1 MKAKTLLL
9 SAIFGTLASFSFAQ
23 NQATVWA
30 QITEVNAIPSMTAD
44 GKLSSANPALN
55 AAISNVNIVSIAKA
69 LPASKSEKLQRVYA
83 FTCTCEESELKNS
96 LKEVSVVSGIENAP
110 NYQALYSTNDFN
122 LMVPTDY
129 ALNLIQAQG
138 AWDVTHGSSSF
149 VIGISDQ
156 NITPNH
162 EELAGK
168 IVHYDAS
175 NTATPSHGNAV
186 SIIAAG
192 NTDNNQGLSAIGFNS
207 SIAFY
212 QMNYNEILLA
222 SYAGIDVINISWTSG
237 CFYNQYEQDVMTEIY
252 DNGTFAVA
260 AAGNGNTCGTPD
272 ALVYPA
278 AYAHVFSVTS
288 IGQADNHEQTAG
300 DPNTTHQHNNMVDLS
315 APGYDVAIAPM
326 SGWYLASSGTSYAA
340 PFVTGTIALMLTA
353 NPCLTNND
361 IETILKNSSNN
372 IDFLNPGY
380 AGKIGAGRLNAA
392 NAVSMAQSFTNH
404 GIFNASVVGLCQ
416 SSTASITLNP
426 SQLQGPFNVS
436 WSNGMTG
443 LQNDGLASGTYT
455 LSLTDAHGCT
465 ADTNILINTA
475 TPLQLN
481 ATLTHVQ
488 CFGQSNG
495 AIDVTITQGTPN
507 YNYSWDNGAN
517 TQDLTNLIAGT
528 YRLTMMDGN
537 GCTAYESFEVLQP
550 TQLNLST
557 TVSDVT
563 TNNNGSID
571 VTVTGGVPV
580 YQYAWSN
587 GINTEDLT
595 NLSAGVYNVTLFDAN
610 GCTSTTQVTVL
621 DLTVSGI
628 NENQNDAVSIYP
640 NPSNGNATV
649 TWTGTMTEIYIK
661 DAQGKVVANEQV
673 IGQGTYNI
681 SQNATGVYLVTLV
694 NDKGNT
700 TTKRIVVM

>member
-30 QITEVNAIPSMTAD
+30 QITQINAVPTMNTD
-44 GKLSSANPALN
+44 GTFHSANPALN
-55 AAISNVNIVSIAKA
+55 AALSQANIVSISKA
-69 LPASKSEKLQRVYA
+69 LPASKSEKLQSVYA
-83 FTCTCEESELKNS
+83 FTCNCDESTLRNTLKD
-96 LKEVSVVSGIENAP
+96 VSVISGIENAP
-110 NYQALYSTNDFN
+110 NYQALYTPNDYN
-122 LMVPTDY
+122 MLIPSDY
-129 ALNLIQAQG
+129 ALDLIQAQG
-138 AWDVTHGSSSF
+138 AWDVTHGNSNF
-149 VIGISDQ
+149 AIGISDQ
-156 NITPNH
+156 NLSPNH

-192 NTDNNQGLSAIGFNS
+192 NTNNNQGLSAIGFNS

-392 NAVSMAQSFTNH
+392 NAVAMAQSFTNH
-404 GIFNASVVGLCQ
+404 GVFNASVVGLCQ

-426 SQLQGPFNVS
+426 IQLQAPFNVS

-465 ADTNILINTA
+465 ADTNILINAA

-488 CFGQSNG
+488 CFGQNNG

-517 TQDLTNLIAGT
+517 TQDLSNLTAGT

-563 TNNNGSID
+563 ANNNGSID
-571 VTVTGGVPV
+571 LTVTGGVPV

-610 GCTSTTQVTVL
+610 GCTATTHVTVL

-661 DAQGKVVANEQV
+661 DAQGKVVANGQV
-673 IGQGTYNI
+673 IGQETYNI

>member
-1 MKAKTLLL
+1 MKAKNLLL
-9 SAIFGTLASFSFAQ
+9 SAIFGTLANFSFAQ
-23 NQATVWA
+23 NQSTVWA

-69 LPASKSEKLQRVYA
+69 LPASKSEKLQKVYA
-83 FTCTCEESELKNS
+83 FTCNCEESELKNS

-278 AYAHVFSVTS
+278 AYAHVFAVTS
-288 IGQADNHEQTAG
+288 IGQSDNHEQMAG
-300 DPNTTHQHNNMVDLS
+300 DPNSTHQHNNMVDLS

-372 IDFLNPGY
+372 IDLLNPNY

-392 NAVSMAQSFTNH
+392 NAVAMASGFVSNGH
-404 GIFNASVVGLCQ
+404 FNASVVGLCQ
-416 SSTASITLNP
+416 SSTGSITLAP
-426 SQLQGPFNVS
+426 SQFTAPFNVS

-443 LQNDGLASGTYT
+443 LQNTGLASGNYT

-465 ADTNILINTA
+465 ADTTILINTA

-495 AIDVTITQGTPN
+495 AIDVTVTQGTPN
-507 YNYSWDNGAN
+507 YSYFWDNGAN
-517 TQDLTNLIAGT
+517 TQDLNNIPSGT
-528 YRLTMMDGN
+528 YRLTLVDGN
-537 GCTAYESFEVLQP
+537 GCTAYGSFDVLQP
-550 TQLNLST
+550 AQLNLSAVVT
-557 TVSDVT
+557 DVT
-563 TNNNGSID
+563 TNTPGSID
-571 VTVTGGVPV
+571 LSVTGGVPT
-580 YQYAWSN
+580 YLFAWSN
-587 GINTEDLT
+587 GVNTEDLS
-595 NLSAGVYNVTLFDAN
+595 NLNAGVYDVTVFDAN
-610 GCTSTTQVTVL
+610 GCTSNTQVTVL
-621 DLTVSGI
+621 DLTASI
-628 NENQNDAVSIYP
+628 EENQNTEVSVYP
-640 NPSNGNATV
+640 NPSNGNATI
-649 TWTGTMTEIYIK
+649 TWTGTMTTLLIT
-661 DAQGKVVANEQV
+661 DAQGKQV
-673 IGQGTYNI
+673 ENVQVDGQQAYNI
-681 SQNATGVYLVTLV
+681 NQNATGMYLVTLV